1 MIRAILLCQNGVTA
15 DFSACVS
22 KYRKILWVDR
32 NRCCGGADESQP
44 DILLLEA
51 GPGRYP
57 RNFQADILLIA
68 KDVSELRGNTD
79 GMMRKNGIA
88 VFDPA
93 RFEDISFLRTEQLT
107 AVTCGINEKNTIS
120 VSSIHDDSIILTLFR
135 ELKGVFGQKL
145 EMQEYLYENIPPV
158 QDVYTAM
165 LACALILLTT
175 PEET

>member
-32 NRCCGGADESQP
+32 NRCCGGTDESQP

-88 VFDPA
+88 VLILRA
-93 RFEDISFLRTEQLT
+93 LRTFPFCAQNSLPPLPVVSMKKIRFPFPAST
-107 AVTCGINEKNTIS
+107 TIPS
-120 VSSIHDDSIILTLFR
+120 
-135 ELKGVFGQKL
+135 
-145 EMQEYLYENIPPV
+145 Y
-158 QDVYTAM
+158 
-165 LACALILLTT
+165 
-175 PEET
+175 

>member
-1 MIRAILLCQNGVTA
+1 MIRAILLCQNGVTP

-22 KYRKILWVDR
+22 KYRKILWVDK
-32 NRCCGGADESQP
+32 NRCCGGTVEAPP

-51 GPGRYP
+51 GPGKYP
-57 RNFQADILLIA
+57 KNFQADVLLIA
-68 KDVSELRGNTD
+68 KDVSEIHGNAD
-79 GMMRKNGIA
+79 GMMKKNGIA
-88 VFDPA
+88 VFDPT
-93 RFEDISFLRTEQLT
+93 RFEDISYLRSAQLT

-120 VSSIHDDSIILTLFR
+120 VSSIDDDSIILTLFR
-135 ELKGVFGQKL
+135 EIKGVYGQKL

-175 PEET
+175 PED

>member
-1 MIRAILLCQNGVTA
+1 MILRA
-15 DFSACVS
+15 
-22 KYRKILWVDR
+22 
-32 NRCCGGADESQP
+32 
-44 DILLLEA
+44 
-51 GPGRYP
+51 
-57 RNFQADILLIA
+57 
-68 KDVSELRGNTD
+68 
-79 GMMRKNGIA
+79 
-88 VFDPA
+88 
-93 RFEDISFLRTEQLT
+93 LRTFPFCAQNSLPPLP
-107 AVTCGINEKNTIS
+107 VVSMKNTIS

>member
-1 MIRAILLCQNGVTA
+1 MKQLLSDYGLESFQ
-15 DFSACVS
+15 DKRPSELS
-22 KYRKILWVDR
+22 
-32 NRCCGGADESQP
+32 GGQRTKVLLGKLLLEKP

-145 EMQEYLYENIPPV
+145 EMQESLYENIPPV
-158 QDVYTAM
+158 QDVYTAI
-165 LACALILLTT
+165 LACEFLDIAKTLFE
-175 PEET
+175 EET